1 MKNKRFDFSS
11 IRFRVWLYFLGFTA
25 ILLVLIWFLQIF
37 FLNQYYEDMKIRRT
51 QDAANQLVQLYQAG
65 DETGFTTLANQIT
78 EDNDVFVR
86 LDEGDKMIYPSIETL
101 AYGNEIA
108 DARNGLQIAVSN
120 GESVYTFTEVNELK
134 QKRTYVFSTYLDETQ
149 TVSLYVITPLYP
161 IRSTVSILQN
171 QFLYIFAI
179 ALGLAILLA
188 YWLTAR
194 ITRPIRKITVTARK
208 MAAGEYGT
216 VAEVGKH
223 SFSEIKELSDTLNQ
237 TSYELSKADAL
248 QKDVLANISHD
259 LRTPL
264 TMIRS
269 YAEMIR
275 DISGDNPEKRNAHV
289 QVIIDEAN
297 RLNSLVNDMMILSQM
312 QAGTM
317 QINIGTFDILAA
329 TESVVNPYKL
339 LEANGY
345 DIQIHCRENY
355 KVKGDE
361 DKIKQVI
368 SNFLTNAIKYCG
380 ADKQILINIRRWGKK
395 IHFEVVDHGAG
406 IKPEELAHIWERYYK
421 SSTNHVRAT
430 KGTGL
435 GLSIVSEILTRHKAR
450 FGAESKVG
458 KGTTFWFELPLAEE
472 SLGTVPRDTRPIQLD
487 PEHQKRRIRKRG
499 Q

>member
-1 MKNKRFDFSS
+1 M
-11 IRFRVWLYFLGFTA
+11 
-25 ILLVLIWFLQIF
+25 WFLQIF
-37 FLNQYYEDMKIRRT
+37 FLNNYYEDMKIRRT
-51 QDAANQLVQLYQAG
+51 EEAANQLVELYQAG
-65 DETGFTTLANQIT
+65 NEDGFTALANQIT

-86 LDEGDKMIYPSIETL
+86 LEEGDQIVYPSIETL

-108 DARNGLQIAVSN
+108 DARNGLQTAESN
-120 GESVYTFTEVNELK
+120 GERTYTFTEINELK
-134 QKRTYVFSTYLDETQ
+134 QKRTYVFAAYLDDDNYT
-149 TVSLYVITPLYP
+149 SLYVITPLYP

-194 ITRPIRKITVTARK
+194 ITRPIRKITATAKK
-208 MAAGEYGT
+208 MSEGEYGT
-216 VAEVGKH
+216 VSEVGKY

-248 QKDVLANISHD
+248 QKDLLANVSHD

-297 RLNSLVNDMMILSQM
+297 RLNTLVNDMMVLSQM

-317 QINIGTFDILAA
+317 ELNITTFDILAA
-329 TESVVNPYKL
+329 TEAIANPYRL

-345 DIQIHCRENY
+345 DIQINCKENY
-355 KVKGDE
+355 KVIGDE

-380 ADKQILINIRRWGKK
+380 ADKQILLNIRRWGNK

-406 IKPEELAHIWERYYK
+406 IKPDELAHIWERYYK

-430 KGTGL
+430 KGSGL
-435 GLSIVSEILTRHKAR
+435 GLSIVSEILTQHKAR

-472 SLGTVPRDTRPIQLD
+472 PVVGKVPRDTRPIRIVPD
-487 PEHQKRRIRKRG
+487 NQKRRIHKR
-499 Q
+499 

>member
-1 MKNKRFDFSS
+1 M
-11 IRFRVWLYFLGFTA
+11 
-25 ILLVLIWFLQIF
+25 WFLQIF
-37 FLNQYYEDMKIRRT
+37 FLNNYYEDMKIRRT
-51 QDAANQLVQLYQAG
+51 EEAASQLVELYQAG
-65 DETGFTTLANQIT
+65 NEDGFTTLANQIT

-108 DARNGLQIAVSN
+108 DARNGLQTAESN
-120 GESVYTFTEVNELK
+120 GERTYTFTEVNELK
-134 QKRTYVFSTYLDETQ
+134 QKRTYVFATYLDDANFS
-149 TVSLYVITPLYP
+149 SLYVITPLYP

-194 ITRPIRKITVTARK
+194 ITRPIRKITATAKK
-208 MAAGEYGT
+208 MSEGEYGT
-216 VAEVGKH
+216 VSEVGKY

-248 QKDVLANISHD
+248 QKDLLANVSHD

-275 DISGDNPEKRNAHV
+275 DISGNNPEKRNAHV

-297 RLNSLVNDMMILSQM
+297 RLNTLVNDMMVLSQM

-317 QINIGTFDILAA
+317 ELNITTFDILTA
-329 TESVVNPYKL
+329 TEAIANPYRL

-345 DIQIHCRENY
+345 DIQINCKENY
-355 KVKGDE
+355 KVIGDE

-380 ADKQILINIRRWGKK
+380 ADKQILLNIRRWGNK

-406 IKPEELAHIWERYYK
+406 IKPDELAHIWERYYK

-430 KGTGL
+430 KGSGL
-435 GLSIVSEILTRHKAR
+435 GLSIVSEILTQHKAR

-472 SLGTVPRDTRPIQLD
+472 PVVGKVSRDTRPIRIVPD
-487 PEHQKRRIRKRG
+487 NQKRRIHKR
-499 Q
+499 

>member
-1 MKNKRFDFSS
+1 M
-11 IRFRVWLYFLGFTA
+11 YFLGFTA
-25 ILLVLIWFLQIF
+25 ILLILIWFLQIF
-37 FLNQYYEDMKIRRT
+37 FLNNYYEEMKIRRT
-51 QDAANQLVQLYQAG
+51 QESANQLVQLYQA
-65 DETGFTTLANQIT
+65 DNRDGFTTLANQIT
-78 EDNDVFVR
+78 EDNDVYVR
-86 LDEGDKMIYPSIETL
+86 LDAGDKMLYPSIETL

-108 DARNGLQIAVSN
+108 DARNGLKTAAGN
-120 GESVYTFTEVNELK
+120 GKDSYTFTEVNELN
-134 QKRTYVFSTYLDETQ
+134 QKRTYVFATSLDDNNYT
-149 TVSLYVITPLYP
+149 TLYVITPLYP
-161 IRSTVSILQN
+161 IRSTVAILQN

-194 ITRPIRKITVTARK
+194 MTRPIRRITATAKK
-208 MAAGEYGT
+208 MAEGEYGT
-216 VAEVGKH
+216 VFKVDQKG
-223 SFSEIKELSDTLNQ
+223 FSEIRELSETLNQ
-237 TSYELSKADAL
+237 TSYELSKAEAL
-248 QKDVLANISHD
+248 QKDLLANVSHD

-275 DISGDNPEKRNAHV
+275 DISGDKPEKRNAHV

-297 RLNSLVNDMMILSQM
+297 RLNTLVNDMMVLSQM

-317 QINIGTFDILAA
+317 ELNIAPFDILAA
-329 TESVVNPYKL
+329 TESIANPYRL

-345 DIQIHCRENY
+345 DIRIECKENY
-355 KVKGDE
+355 MVVGDE

-380 ADKQILINIRRWGKK
+380 ADKQILLNIRRWNNK

-406 IKPEELAHIWERYYK
+406 IKPDELAHIWERYYK

-430 KGTGL
+430 KGSGL
-435 GLSIVSEILTRHKAR
+435 GLSIVSEILTLHKAR

-472 SLGTVPRDTRPIQLD
+472 PEPVVGKVPRDTRPINIHPD
-487 PEHQKRRIRKRG
+487 DRKRRIHKRG
-499 Q
+499 

>member
-1 MKNKRFDFSS
+1 MKNSRFDFKS

-25 ILLVLIWFLQIF
+25 ILLVLMWFLQIF

-51 QDAANQLVQLYQAG
+51 QDAANQLVQLYQA
-65 DETGFTTLANQIT
+65 DNVDGFTALANQIT

-86 LDEGDKMIYPSIETL
+86 LDAGEEMIYPSIETL

-108 DARNGLQIAVSN
+108 DARNGLSIAAGS
-120 GESVYTFTEVNELK
+120 GEDTYTFTEVNELK
-134 QKRTYVFSTYLDETQ
+134 QKRTYVFATYLDDQHFTA
-149 TVSLYVITPLYP
+149 LYVITPLYP
-161 IRSTVSILQN
+161 IRSTVAILQN
-171 QFLYIFAI
+171 QFLYIIAI
-179 ALGLAILLA
+179 ALGLAVLLA
-188 YWLTAR
+188 YFLTSR
-194 ITRPIRKITVTARK
+194 IGKPIQNITATARK
-208 MAAGEYGT
+208 MAEGEYGT
-216 VAEVGKH
+216 VSEVGKH

-237 TSYELSKADAL
+237 TSYELSKAEAL
-248 QKDVLANISHD
+248 QKDLLANVSHD

-275 DISGDNPEKRNAHV
+275 DISGDNPEKRNAHI
-289 QVIIDEAN
+289 QVIIDESN
-297 RLNSLVNDMMILSQM
+297 RLNTLVNDMMILSQM

-317 QINIGTFDILAA
+317 ELNITTFDILAA
-329 TESVVNPYKL
+329 TEAIANPYRL

-345 DIQIHCRENY
+345 DIQINCRENY
-355 KVKGDE
+355 KVRGDE

-380 ADKQILINIRRWGKK
+380 ADKQILLNIRRWGKK
-395 IHFEVVDHGAG
+395 VHFEVVDHGAG

-430 KGTGL
+430 KGSGL
-435 GLSIVSEILTRHKAR
+435 GLSIVSEILTQHKAR

-472 SLGTVPRDTRPIQLD
+472 SIGKVSRDTRPIQLD
-487 PEHQKRRIRKRG
+487 EEHQRKHLRRR
-499 Q
+499 